1 MLRFLFFEKGVEQF
15 TTLRHNLKISSC
27 RIFSTL
33 DRSNHSKM
41 HTKPALFRI
50 YNLFR
55 QSQLF
60 LLGITLFCGAEMRAQ
75 SDNYW
80 SWNFNTPSVLL
91 AGSVVGGNAGS
102 SSVFYN
108 PSLINNDSIPSLS
121 ISANVLSLQFFKGE
135 NIAGEGINT
144 DKFIFKVQPRFV
156 SYVFPTKN
164 NKFGIEAAIL
174 SPVSEEVNFT
184 IQHTDEVDIIE
195 RTLGLENYD
204 GYLKYSRK
212 YEDIWV
218 GAGFSYELSE
228 NLSVG
233 FSTFLAV
240 KTMKYT
246 YQQDADAY
254 QKTDSVQLEDQLIPR
269 YIAENKLKEEV
280 KYWDLSFVFKFGARY
295 KTDNERFSIG
305 ANITLPNLHIY
316 GEGDVR
322 KSTIRSNVFDNEQGS
337 FVSNESNLEFD
348 QKISANVKSP
358 FSAALGLQYFTKS
371 RKNFIS
377 LTTEYFHNIDPY
389 SVVSY
394 KGSENM
400 FEDIFDNPVMSYTTA
415 AKSVTNVGIGWKQFI
430 SSDFFL
436 LGGFRTDFTVAETNK
451 LGIFGDENELNR
463 IHMDKYHLSVGPV
476 FSMKNFKVIT
486 GIQYTFGRNNNMQQI
501 VSFTEP
507 VEYISSIDQSLYGR
521 KDTSASASLN
531 EISLFLG
538 VTVGL

>member
-1 MLRFLFFEKGVEQF
+1 M
-15 TTLRHNLKISSC
+15 
-27 RIFSTL
+27 
-33 DRSNHSKM
+33 
-41 HTKPALFRI
+41 
-50 YNLFR
+50 
-55 QSQLF
+55 
-60 LLGITLFCGAEMRAQ
+60 AQ

-121 ISANVLSLQFFKGE
+121 ISANVLSLQFFSAE
-135 NIAGEGINT
+135 NIAGEGIDT

-156 SYVFPTKN
+156 SYVFPSKN
-164 NKFGIEAAIL
+164 DRFGVEAAIL

-184 IQHTDEVDIIE
+184 IQHTDEVEVIN
-195 RTLGLENYD
+195 RTLGIETYD

-212 YEDIWV
+212 YEDIWA
-218 GAGFSYELSE
+218 GAGFSYEISNKLSI
-228 NLSVG
+228 G

-254 QKTDSVQLEDQLIPR
+254 QKKDSVQLIDQVVPR
-269 YIAENKLKEEV
+269 YVAESKLKEEV

-295 KTDNERFSIG
+295 RTTNDRFSVG
-305 ANITLPNLHIY
+305 ANITLPNLHLY

-322 KSTIRSNVFDNEQGS
+322 KSSLRSNIYNNEEEF
-337 FVSNESNLEFD
+337 FVSNDIGLDYDER
-348 QKISANVKSP
+348 ISAHVKSP
-358 FSAALGLQYFTKS
+358 FSLALGIQYFTKS

-377 LTTEYFHNIDPY
+377 LTSEYFHNIDPY
-389 SVVSY
+389 SVVSFSD
-394 KGSENM
+394 GSNGANM
-400 FEDIFDNPVMSYTTA
+400 FEDVFDNAVMSYMTE
-415 AKSVTNVGIGWKQFI
+415 AKAVTNIGVGWKQYI
-430 SSDFFL
+430 SPKFFL
-436 LGGFRTDFTVAETNK
+436 LGGFRTDFTVADTDRSR
-451 LGIFGDENELNR
+451 IFGDENELNR

-486 GIQYTFGRNNNMQQI
+486 GLQYTFGRNKNMQQI
-501 VSFTEP
+501 VSFTDP
-507 VEYISSIDQSLYGR
+507 IEYISPIDQSLYGIT
-521 KDTSASASLN
+521 DNSASASLN